1 MILGWAIWTALWWR
15 LRGSSAGDAWLHLP
29 VGGQIIRATCA
40 LMIAAPA
47 LIAGMYL
54 AAALAVALFV
64 GMAAAGWGKAM
75 DIGRVAGKRIAD
87 AVTMSGWGLVA
98 VAPSVGVF
106 WWFGLSWWPLLI
118 AGALFGPIYALCW
131 WIGDVRGLP
140 RVRLLAAGPTEW
152 AEVFVGAVIG
162 AALGVAVIGGAA

>member
-1 MILGWAIWTALWWR
+1 MILGWAAWAALWWR
-15 LRGSSAGDAWLHLP
+15 LRGSAEADAWIDLP
-29 VGGQIIRATCA
+29 GGGQSARAICA

-47 LIAGMYL
+47 LIAGVYL
-54 AAALAVALFV
+54 AAALTAALFL
-64 GMAAAGWGKAM
+64 GMVAAGWGKAM
-75 DIGRVAGKRIAD
+75 DIGRVAGRRLTD
-87 AVTMSGWGLVA
+87 ALGMSGWGLVA
-98 VAPSVGVF
+98 TMPTAAVL

-152 AEVFVGAVIG
+152 GEVFVGAVIG
-162 AALGVAVIGGAA
+162 AALGAAMIGWAA